1 MDLKELS
8 KLKRT
13 SSEELYNLNIEAYIF
28 NSEEI
33 DNSSSRYITTE
44 YDEMRL
50 DSMSNKLYRDPN
62 YVDFIC
68 RVNNIKNPLA
78 IKKDL
83 ELIYVPLDKISAFGG
98 NDTERNAE
106 IRREISNK
114 RKETKPDPN
123 RQEYLETK
131 RQSLPPTIT
140 KQDYS
145 GVNYKDGKISIGSNI
160 FNI

>member
-1 MDLKELS
+1 MEFKELS
-8 KLKRT
+8 NLKRRNGD
-13 SSEELYNLNIEAYIF
+13 ELYNLNIEAYNF
-28 NSEEI
+28 NAEEI
-33 DNSSSRYITTE
+33 NKSSSRYITTDS
-44 YDEMRL
+44 DEMRM
-50 DSMSNKLYRDPN
+50 DNISNKLYKSPN
-62 YVDFIC
+62 HVDFIC
-68 RVNNIKNPLA
+68 RLNNIKNPLT

-83 ELIYVPLDKISAFGG
+83 ELIYVPLENISAFGG
-98 NDTERNAE
+98 NSADRNNE

-123 RQEYLETK
+123 REDYLETK

-145 GVNYKDGKISIGSNI
+145 GVDLKNGKLSIGSNI